1 MALALLPLLRYVCFI
16 PLLPRSH
23 ALAWQQLQWLRAA
36 GLEGE
41 QATMQ
46 DLQEHPGII
55 VCNAFADSGALEATI
70 MPSKERIRPLRY
82 KQCARAPLRLNE
94 GDMLDF
100 RCRGIDVGTFGIYG
114 VPAAAQALLLV
125 VHRRSGAPMS
135 AAFKSHAFA
144 AGGSGDAQVAVVDA
158 SQGLPCER
166 RSQGQVSL
174 LDFSQEPAN
183 HTMRRRAEPLPMN
196 AVVAVSPGLY
206 RVSAAGKTGEAVE
219 VRPGGSYVVLRVGA
233 AELPEPEA
241 QARKFPEEFVVFP
254 SAGGARR
261 VAASSLLVAAG
272 LLTLPT
278 C

>member
-1 MALALLPLLRYVCFI
+1 MALAMLSLLRYVCFI
-16 PLLPRSH
+16 ILLPRSR

-46 DLQEHPGII
+46 DLEEHRGVII
-55 VCNAFADSGALEATI
+55 CNAFADIGALDATI
-70 MPSKERIRPLRY
+70 MPSKEHIQPLRY
-82 KQCARAPLRLNE
+82 KQCVKVALELNE
-94 GDMLDF
+94 GDKLDF
-100 RCRGIDVGTFGIYG
+100 RCRGIDVGTFGISG
-114 VPAAAQALLLV
+114 VPPAAQALLLI

-144 AGGSGDAQVAVVDA
+144 AGDTSDAQVAVIDA

-166 RSQGQVSL
+166 HSQGQVNL

-183 HTMRRRAEPLPMN
+183 RTVQRRVEQLPMN
-196 AVVAVSPGLY
+196 AVVAISPGLY
-206 RVSAAGKTGEAVE
+206 RVSAAGKTGEAIE
-219 VRPGGSYVVLRVGA
+219 VRPRGSYVVLRVGA

-241 QARKFPEEFVVFP
+241 QARKFPEEFIVFP
-254 SAGGARR
+254 SAGGAQR
-261 VAASSLLVAAG
+261 VAASSLLVAA
-272 LLTLPT
+272 LLALPT